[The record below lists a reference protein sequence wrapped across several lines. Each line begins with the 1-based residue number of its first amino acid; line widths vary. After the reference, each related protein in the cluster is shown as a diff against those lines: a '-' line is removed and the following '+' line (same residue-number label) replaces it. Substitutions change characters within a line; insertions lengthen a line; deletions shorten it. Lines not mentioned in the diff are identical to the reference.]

1 MALSQCI
8 IMFAESRGEVREPI
22 RFVIDLNDYQMLA
35 HFVGSCADYDGIDF
49 GSVAVSGFEFGCSC
63 GDEVVVN
70 VVAD

>member
-49 GSVAVSGFEFGCSC
+49 GSVAVSGFEFGYGC

-70 VVAD
+70 VVAN